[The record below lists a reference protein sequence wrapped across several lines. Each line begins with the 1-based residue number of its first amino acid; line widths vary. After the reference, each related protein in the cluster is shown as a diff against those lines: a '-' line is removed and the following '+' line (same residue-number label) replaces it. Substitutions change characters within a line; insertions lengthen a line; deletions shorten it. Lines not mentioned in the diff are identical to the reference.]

1 MNYDKQKDF
10 RKSWY
15 EVSTPVRA
23 QTAGP
28 LTHSTTADVCIIGG
42 GFTGLSAAL
51 ELSRQNY
58 RVVVLEAGDSMAA
71 DASGKNGGHIQRGL
85 AQPPGVLIAKYG
97 HDMARTLCDMSLE
110 GIDIIHNRVQEFSIP
125 CDLQPSQ
132 LIAGMTPRHLHELE
146 DEQASW
152 RSLGLEDGISML
164 DQRGCENYVRGHGYI
179 GGMFDSRSGHFHPY
193 AYAQGIAQAAQING
207 AILHTHTRA
216 VSISTVNGQS
226 IVAAENGASV
236 TARFVLVAGAI
247 NIAPMRQ
254 TLRKSISA
262 TAHMIA
268 TAPLSAAQAAELMP
282 GKAAIADANF
292 IMNYYRLS
300 HDNRLLF
307 GGNCNY
313 SGRDLGLEHLELKNR
328 LTKVFP
334 TLADISIDH
343 CWHGPLDLTV
353 NRLPAVGRLA
363 PDVFYA
369 HGFGGHGVAAT
380 NLMGKLVAQAM
391 MGTAERLDIFERI
404 HHIPFVGGTF
414 TKRPLFML
422 GMLWYQL
429 RDALRA

>member
-1 MNYDKQKDF
+1 MIYDKQKDF

-15 EVSTPVRA
+15 EISTPLHA
-23 QTAGP
+23 QTAGK
-28 LTHSTTADVCIIGG
+28 LTENASADVCIIGG

-51 ELSRQNY
+51 ELARRNY
-58 RVVVLEAGDSMAA
+58 SVIILEAGAGMAA

-85 AQPPGVLIAKYG
+85 AQPPGTLVAKFG
-97 HDMARTLCDMSLE
+97 TDMARTLSEMTFE
-110 GIDIIHNRVQEFSIP
+110 GIELIHNRTQEFAIN
-125 CDLQPSQ
+125 CDLQQGQ
-132 LIAGMTPRHLHELE
+132 LIAGMTPRHLQELE
-146 DEQASW
+146 DEQSAW
-152 RSLGLEDGISML
+152 RNLGLEDGIAMF
-164 DQRGCENYVRGHGYI
+164 DQRGCENYVRGEGYI
-179 GGMFDSRSGHFHPY
+179 GGMYDSRSGHFHPY
-193 AYAQGIAQAAQING
+193 AYAQGIAEAARING
-207 AILHTHTRA
+207 AVLHDTTRA
-216 VSISTVNGQS
+216 ASITTENGKS
-226 IVAAENGASV
+226 VVTTDSGASV
-236 TARFVLVAGAI
+236 TASYVLVAGAI
-247 NIAPMRQ
+247 DIAPMRQ

-268 TAPLSAAQAAELMP
+268 TAPLTQAQADHLMP

-300 HDNRLLF
+300 HDSRLLF

-328 LTKVFP
+328 MVKVFP
-334 TLADISIDH
+334 ALADIGIDH

-353 NRLPAVGRLA
+353 NRLPAVGRIA
-363 PDVFYA
+363 PNVFYA

-380 NLMGKLVAQAM
+380 NLMGKLMAEAV
-391 MGTAERLDIFERI
+391 MGTAERFDIFERI
-404 HHIPFVGGTF
+404 HHIPFIGGTF